1 MSHTRDENKNKWNH
15 HTVICYRSHLL
26 REPGFTPLIFVIIP
40 NPNPQVEK
48 KHCGCFWKTPVT
60 SFWQFT
66 CCIHIYVY
74 THLLIG
80 SMGMVY
86 LPRSGLISVVN
97 VGKNASPMDPIGYVY
112 IYIINMLG
120 PAKTLVQSGSCR
132 FTKTTQLGFACSM
145 LRRSKNI
152 FSWMVVGCWF
162 TMIESKKSQVDW
174 GRSLTQD

>member
-66 CCIHIYVY
+66 CCIHLYVY

-86 LPRSGLISVVN
+86 LPRTGLISVVN

-112 IYIINMLG
+112 IYY
-120 PAKTLVQSGSCR
+120 KYVGSCQN
-132 FTKTTQLGFACSM
+132 TGSEWIMQVQ
-145 LRRSKNI
+145 KNDPTWI
-152 FSWMVVGCWF
+152 CMFDA
-162 TMIESKKSQVDW
+162 SKK
-174 GRSLTQD
+174 